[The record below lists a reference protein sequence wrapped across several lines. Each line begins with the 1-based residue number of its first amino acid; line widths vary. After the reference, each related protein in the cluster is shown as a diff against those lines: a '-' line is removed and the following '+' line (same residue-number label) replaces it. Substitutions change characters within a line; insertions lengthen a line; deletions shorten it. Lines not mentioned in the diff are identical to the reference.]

1 LLSVALVLRLRA
13 TDVIRY
19 VALWCPDFPTQISPN
34 QQAVFL
40 VEGKD
45 TEIVESPKL
54 EVWIYNLEKN

>member
-1 LLSVALVLRLRA
+1 
-13 TDVIRY
+13 
-19 VALWCPDFPTQISPN
+19 
-34 QQAVFL
+34 